1 MKLPSPPQPAFRSAL
16 HHPRVATV
24 VGRWL
29 AVAVVV
35 CFLTGLFSHFQQAT
49 PGWLHI
55 PTRPASLYR
64 VTQGLHVLSGTV
76 AIPLLL
82 AKLWT
87 VYPKLFEKPPWPPS
101 RAALATLLERL
112 SILVLVSAMALELF
126 IGFLN
131 TLQWYPWPF
140 PFKETHYALAWIII
154 GALLVHLAVKLPL
167 IRAHWSRTAAD
178 RTPYAPLEE
187 QAAEAPKPEPAGLPP
202 APETDTAG
210 LPAAPETEPDTAP
223 AAPEPA
229 HTRDSLPAEVT
240 GLSRRGL
247 FRTVAG
253 AGALVG
259 IVSVGQSVPAFGP
272 IAVLAPR
279 KPNFGPQ
286 SLPINRTAHDAG
298 VVPVGDDWRFTIS
311 GPQQLSWSLAELRS
325 LQQSHSDLPIACVEG
340 WSQGASWEGVRIR
353 DLLRLAGAPDHSTVR
368 VVSMEK
374 GGFYAT
380 SELPPQFAADPLT
393 LLALKLNGSD
403 LDLDHGFPA
412 RIIAP
417 NRPGVLQTKWVHRL
431 EVLA

>member
-1 MKLPSPPQPAFRSAL
+1 MKLPSLPQPAFRSAL

-24 VGRWL
+24 IGRWL

-49 PGWLHI
+49 PGWLHL
-55 PTRPASLYR
+55 PSRPASLYR
-64 VTQGLHVLSGTV
+64 VTQGLHVLSGTI

-101 RAALATLLERL
+101 RAALATILERL
-112 SILVLVSAMALELF
+112 SILVLVSALALELF
-126 IGFLN
+126 TGFLN

-154 GALLVHLAVKLPL
+154 GSLLVHLAVKLPL

-187 QAAEAPKPEPAGLPP
+187 EGPAREQPTSAPPE
-202 APETDTAG
+202 DH
-210 LPAAPETEPDTAP
+210 PAADAEL
-223 AAPEPA
+223 EPA
-229 HTRDSLPAEVT
+229 HPRSALPAEIT

-259 IVSVGQSVPAFGP
+259 IASVGQAVPALGP

-279 KPNFGPQ
+279 KPNIGPQ
-286 SLPINRTAHDAG
+286 SLPVNRTAHDAG
-298 VVPVGDDWRFTIS
+298 VVPVTDDWRFTIS

-325 LQQSHSDLPIACVEG
+325 LQQSRSDLPIACVEG
-340 WSQGASWEGVRIR
+340 WSQGASWEGIRIR
-353 DLLRLAGAPDHSTVR
+353 DLLRLAGAPDRSTVR

-380 SELPPQFAADPLT
+380 SELPPQYAADPLT

>member
-1 MKLPSPPQPAFRSAL
+1 MGSMKLPAPPTFASPL

-24 VGRWL
+24 IGRWL
-29 AVAVVV
+29 GVAVAV
-35 CFLTGLFSHFQQAT
+35 CFLTGLISHFQQAT
-49 PGWLHI
+49 PGWLEI
-55 PTRPASLYR
+55 PSRPASLYR
-64 VTQGLHVLSGTV
+64 FTQGLHVLTGIVSV
-76 AIPLLL
+76 PLLL

-87 VYPKLFEKPPWPPS
+87 VYPKLFEKP
-101 RAALATLLERL
+101 AKAIGAVAERL
-112 SILVLVSAMALELF
+112 SILVLVSALALELF

-140 PFKETHYALAWIII
+140 PFKETHYALAWIIV

-167 IRAHWSRTAAD
+167 IVGHWR
-178 RTPYAPLEE
+178 RTPEVR
-187 QAAEAPKPEPAGLPP
+187 PESLPP
-202 APETDTAG
+202 AI
-210 LPAAPETEPDTAP
+210 
-223 AAPEPA
+223 
-229 HTRDSLPAEVT
+229 T
-240 GLSRRGL
+240 GVSRRTL

-259 IVSVGQSVPAFGP
+259 ITSIGQSVPAFGP

-279 KPNFGPQ
+279 KPGIGPQ
-286 SLPINRTAHDAG
+286 GLPVNRTAEAAG
-298 VVPVGDDWRFTIS
+298 VVPVDDGWRFS
-311 GPQQLSWSLAELRS
+311 VVGPSQLSYSLEQLRALPQNRS
-325 LQQSHSDLPIACVEG
+325 ELPIACVEG
-340 WSQGASWEGVRIR
+340 WSQGARWEGVRIK
-353 DLLRLAGAPDHSTVR
+353 DLLRLCGAPEGSRVR

-431 EVLA
+431 EVIG

>member
-1 MKLPSPPQPAFRSAL
+1 MESMKLPDPPTEKSFPSPLP
-16 HHPRVATV
+16 HPRVATV
-24 VGRWL
+24 IGRWL
-29 AVAVVV
+29 GIAVTI
-35 CFLTGLFSHFQQAT
+35 CFLTGLFSHFEQAT

-64 VTQGLHVLSGTV
+64 VTQGLHVLTGTV
-76 AIPLLL
+76 SVPLLL

-87 VYPKLFEKPPWPPS
+87 VYPKLFAKLPWPPS
-101 RAALATLLERL
+101 RKALGTVFERL
-112 SILVLVSAMALELF
+112 SIAVLVAAMALELF

-167 IRAHWSRTAAD
+167 IITNWQATPAD
-178 RTPYAPLEE
+178 RTPVPPPLAAPSGSP
-187 QAAEAPKPEPAGLPP
+187 AESLPP
-202 APETDTAG
+202 AI
-210 LPAAPETEPDTAP
+210 
-223 AAPEPA
+223 
-229 HTRDSLPAEVT
+229 T

-247 FRTVAG
+247 FRTVVG
-253 AGALVG
+253 AGAVVG
-259 IVSVGQSVPAFGP
+259 IASVGQSVPAFGP

-279 KPNFGPQ
+279 KPNIGPQ
-286 SLPINRTAHDAG
+286 GLPVNRTAKDAG
-298 VVPVGDDWRFTIS
+298 VAAVDADWRFTVK
-311 GPQQLSWSLAELRS
+311 GPEQLSYSLDELRA
-325 LQQSHSDLPIACVEG
+325 LPQSNSDLPIACVEG
-340 WSQGASWEGVRIR
+340 WSQGARWEGIRIR
-353 DLLRLAGAPDHSTVR
+353 DLLKLCGASEGSHLR

-393 LLALKLNGSD
+393 LLALKLNGDD

-431 EVLA
+431 EVLT

>member
-1 MKLPSPPQPAFRSAL
+1 MGGMKLPALPAPPTEKSFPSPL

-24 VGRWL
+24 IGRWL
-29 AVAVVV
+29 GTAVVI
-35 CFLTGLFSHFQQAT
+35 CFLTGLISHFQQAT
-49 PGWLHI
+49 PGWLEI
-55 PTRPASLYR
+55 PSRPASLYR
-64 VTQGLHVLSGTV
+64 FTQGLHVLSGLV
-76 AIPLLL
+76 AVPLLL

-87 VYPKLFEKPPWPPS
+87 VYPKLFAKLPK
-101 RAALATLLERL
+101 AIGGVLERL

-154 GALLVHLAVKLPL
+154 GALLVHLAIKLPL
-167 IRAHWSRTAAD
+167 IVEHWRTTREPAAD
-178 RTPYAPLEE
+178 S
-187 QAAEAPKPEPAGLPP
+187 LPP
-202 APETDTAG
+202 AI
-210 LPAAPETEPDTAP
+210 
-223 AAPEPA
+223 
-229 HTRDSLPAEVT
+229 T
-240 GLSRRGL
+240 GLSRRKL

-259 IVSVGQSVPAFGP
+259 ITSIGQSVPAFGP

-279 KPNFGPQ
+279 KPGIGPQ
-286 SLPINRTAHDAG
+286 GLPVNRTAQAAG
-298 VVPVGDDWRFTIS
+298 VTAVDADWRFTVV
-311 GPQQLSWSLAELRS
+311 GPDELSYSLDQLRGLP
-325 LQQSHSDLPIACVEG
+325 QSRSDLPIACVEG
-340 WSQGASWEGVRIR
+340 WSQGARWEGIRIK
-353 DLLRLAGAPDHSTVR
+353 DLLRLCGAPEGSRLR

-380 SELPPQFAADPLT
+380 SELPPQFAEDPLT
-393 LLALKLNGSD
+393 LLALRLNGSE